1 MPGSYDVVC
10 FGEILWDIFE
20 AEPRAGQPI
29 ARAFR
34 AELGGSPA
42 NVAAGVARLGLRSAI
57 VGAVGRD
64 RLGQGLKRLLES
76 EHVATDFVVELPN
89 RTGLTFVIR
98 DAEGEPEFLFYRH
111 ASADLAIT
119 AEHMTPAM
127 GQARWGLVGTSTL
140 VTPSLAE
147 ATRHFLDSVRIND
160 GLLFVDL
167 NVRPHLWAD
176 REVMRTAIAN
186 LLKDASV
193 VKASEPDLEALAGPH
208 GLPWLQEHAS
218 GATWILTRGAKGAEA
233 IGAHGD
239 ITVPAASVRAIDA
252 TGAGDAFVAGVL
264 AVLVESGTRPGDHRW
279 KDAELWTRALEAGHM
294 MGAKAVRSV
303 GAVTG
308 LTDLQAVRAT
318 IELTSTPG
326 LASDSGT

>member
-1 MPGSYDVVC
+1 MPRMPGPYDVVC

-20 AEPRAGQPI
+20 AEPRADQPI
-29 ARAFR
+29 ARTFR

-42 NVAAGVARLGLRSAI
+42 NVAAGLARLGRRSAI
-57 VGAVGRD
+57 VGAVGQD
-64 RLGQGLKRLLES
+64 RLGQGLKLLLEA
-76 EHVATDFVVELPN
+76 ERVATDFVIELPN

-119 AEHMTPAM
+119 AEHVTPAM
-127 GQARWGLVGTSTL
+127 GQTMWSLIGTSTL
-140 VTPSLAE
+140 VTPSLAQ
-147 ATRHFLDSVRIND
+147 ATRRFLDAVQTNG

-167 NVRPHLWAD
+167 NIRPHLWPD
-176 REVMRTAIAN
+176 RETMRTAIAN
-186 LLKDASV
+186 LLTAAHV

-218 GATWILTRGAKGAEA
+218 GATWILTRGSHGAEA
-233 IGAHGD
+233 IGAHGHV
-239 ITVPAASVRAIDA
+239 TVPAASVRAIDA

-279 KDAELWTRALEAGHM
+279 QDAALWTRALEAGHM
-294 MGAKAVRSV
+294 MGARAVRSV

-308 LTDLQAVRAT
+308 LTDLQAVRTTIDAVKAT
-318 IELTSTPG
+318 
-326 LASDSGT
+326 